1 MKSIDIKSLLIGA
14 LLTST
19 VIFGVAAT
27 GKNGSPNTPN
37 PSSSDN
43 NQEWI
48 VKAVYTGLK
57 VKFKGEEIEKGW
69 EPIGLTGEEGFVI
82 LRKRIK

>member
-1 MKSIDIKSLLIGA
+1 MKSIDIKSLLIGT

-37 PSSSDN
+37 PSSWDN
-43 NQEWI
+43 NQEWM
-48 VKAVYTGLK
+48 LK
-57 VKFKGEEIEKGW
+57 YEPLGKDVVNSGSKMEKGW
-69 EPIGLTGEEGFVI
+69 EPIGTTELGMMI